1 MNNEQPRTDGV
12 FYHDLTVPE
21 NTIDQNGHVNNVAYV
36 QWMQDVAILHSDATG
51 GTAAVTAVGGAW
63 VVRSHKI
70 EYLVPAFAGDRIQI
84 ATWVVNFRRVR
95 SLRRYRF
102 VNVATGKVLA
112 KGETDWV
119 FVDDKS
125 GRLRTIPPT
134 VTKTFILV
142 PDEQESGLS
151 RRDLA

>member
-12 FYHDLTVPE
+12 FCHDLTVPE

-36 QWMQDVAILHSDATG
+36 QWMQDVAILHSAATG
-51 GTAAVTAVGGAW
+51 GTAAATAVGGAW

-70 EYLVPAFAGDRIQI
+70 EYLAPAFAGDRVQI
-84 ATWVVNFRRVR
+84 ATWVVGFHRVR

-102 VNVATGKVLA
+102 VNVVTRKIIA

-119 FVDDKS
+119 FVDNKS
-125 GRLRTIPPT
+125 GRLRTIPPI
-134 VTKTFILV
+134 VMKTFLFV
-142 PDEQESGLS
+142 SDKREP
-151 RRDLA
+151 